1 MSTTKAPGTD
11 SRLDEWLEAN
21 FSGLLPWKRRAEAV
35 YHEKRA
41 ESARGSD
48 YVTARDHYEEAI
60 STRGRLGDSQRAMA
74 LGTELAALARERGDD
89 ATARNHYER
98 VVELRARREDARGAL
113 DALEPMLDLLE
124 ANGSDDE
131 LSDWWGH
138 ALMILGEAEP
148 GEIADQRRDELIRR
162 YADRIHSEDSAGR
175 LYGFALTRLLAGE
188 DEAGA
193 ELLDATWERREVVR
207 EQVGQFLV
215 VLAAGVGR
223 VAHAEV
229 TGRDVDREE
238 TLDFV
243 ADHREK
249 LSEPARALFDRL
261 SEGETDADPDELQ
274 TGVEPNDGA
283 ELREVEAEV
292 FGQLLERLERTDEN
306 DE

>member
-1 MSTTKAPGTD
+1 MSAPQAPGTG
-11 SRLDEWLEAN
+11 SRLDRWLESN
-21 FSGLLPWKRRAEAV
+21 LSELLPWKHRAEAV

-48 YVTARDHYEEAI
+48 YETARDHYEEAV
-60 STRGRLGDSQRAMA
+60 SLRGRLGDSERAMA
-74 LGTELAALARERGDD
+74 LGTELATLARERGDD
-89 ATARNHYER
+89 ATALDHYER

-124 ANGSDDE
+124 ARGSDDE
-131 LSDWWGH
+131 LAERWGH
-138 ALMILGEAEP
+138 ALMILGKAEP

-162 YADRIHSEDSAGR
+162 YADQIHSEDSAGR

-188 DEAGA
+188 EDEGA
-193 ELLDATWERREVVR
+193 ALLDATWERRDVVR

-223 VAHAEV
+223 VAHADL
-229 TGRDVDREE
+229 TDREE

-249 LSEPARALFDRL
+249 LSDPARALFDRL
-261 SEGETDADPDELQ
+261 YEGETDVDPDELK

-283 ELREVEAEV
+283 ELRAVEAEV
-292 FGQLLERLERTDEN
+292 FGDLLERLD
-306 DE
+306 